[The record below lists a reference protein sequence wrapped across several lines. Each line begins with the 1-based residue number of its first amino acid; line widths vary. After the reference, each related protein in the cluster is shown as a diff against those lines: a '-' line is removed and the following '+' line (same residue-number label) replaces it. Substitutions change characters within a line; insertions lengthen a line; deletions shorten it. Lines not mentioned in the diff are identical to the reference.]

1 MAVDYL
7 NKRVINNLV
16 FAYDC
21 GNYKSFPYAVG
32 PLSFA
37 FPYSSSIPIN
47 MAGGMIKKMS
57 YSGANL
63 TASLEQDSNGFKH
76 LLITNPTAGSRMRLE
91 DRASLSTYVIA
102 DNGQSMPYFDA
113 IYTGSNGFT
122 VETFVST
129 SLKSLTDT
137 FMFGNGR
144 DIDADNFGFLF
155 GLYDG
160 TPAAYM
166 SYSASSGPNRIL
178 LRPGPLITGSWT
190 QITYTWNGNWGGNGS
205 ASLYINGKLRSQAFR
220 SNPGYFVGGDTGSS
234 IYRYTNTWGWFYRN
248 FSGYQDSLFIY
259 NRCLSAN
266 EVLQNFNSQRGR
278 YNL

>member
-1 MAVDYL
+1 MAVNYL
-7 NKRVINNLV
+7 NRRVIDNLV

-32 PLSFA
+32 PLSFT

-47 MAGGMIKKMS
+47 MAGGVIKKGF
-57 YSGANL
+57 YSGNNL

-76 LLITNPTAGSRMRLE
+76 LLITNPNAGSRMRLE

-102 DNGQSMPYFDA
+102 DNGQFMPYFDA

-129 SLKSLTDT
+129 SVKSQNST
-137 FMFGNGR
+137 FMFGNGT
-144 DIDADNFGFLF
+144 DTDGANLGFLF
-155 GLYDG
+155 GVFDG
-160 TPAAYM
+160 GPAAYM

-190 QITYTWNGNWGGNGS
+190 QITYTWNGNWGGDGS

-220 SNPGYFVGGDTGSS
+220 SNPGYFEGGDTGSAF
-234 IYRYTNTWGWFYRN
+234 YRYTNTWGWRFTN
-248 FSGYQDSLFIY
+248 FPGYQDSLFIY